1 MEMESGKNRPKVGVG
16 VFVVK
21 EGKVLFGKRKG
32 SHGAGE
38 WALAGGHL
46 EFGETIEE
54 CARRELAEE
63 TGLKA
68 GRVHHGPWTSNV
80 MAGDKHYI
88 TLFAF
93 VEHFEGEPALLEPS
107 KCEGWAWFDW
117 DALPSPLFP
126 PVVSLIENL
135 GLEKL
140 KGFYSG

>member
-1 MEMESGKNRPKVGVG
+1 MESGKNRPKVGVG

-21 EGKVLFGKRKG
+21 EGKILLGKRKG

-46 EFGETIEE
+46 EFGETVED

-68 GRVHHGPWTSNV
+68 AGVRHGPWTSNV

-93 VEHFEGEPALLEPS
+93 VDYFEGEPALLEPN

-117 DALPSPLFP
+117 EQLPNPLFP
-126 PVVSLIENL
+126 PVVSLIEKL
-135 GLEKL
+135 GLAEL
-140 KGFYSG
+140 KSLCQT